1 MKLDQYNKLRTRFE
15 LFSFEKNFFTLDKVL
30 YYFSFLGNIFL
41 VLFSYFFIKDVT
53 NTIPHL
59 FPGQDIFFSIF
70 IILFMTGYELF
81 KRFAFEQLTVSIIQ
95 TRLFTLGNVIGM
107 IVCGALI
114 AGSFYLSLNGAH
126 RLVDTSAKI
135 ETITDQTVSLKAD
148 SVANYWNNKIQYQ
161 LNQPARTRV
170 DRQRRDSIVNSY
182 EQIKEAKI
190 QTIESKTQ
198 TKTNSQLEKNKQNDV
213 AFVFMTFFLELI
225 ILIGVAF
232 DAFYNVGSF
241 QEMKQ
246 LLTTPKYKQ
255 LDLNLKL
262 LKLYYQNGRK
272 KEGDQT
278 IAFSKLESL
287 ARNQKLNC
295 YQKDIRDFV
304 GLCTELDIVKTINK
318 RTKEYAIPYEKAK
331 ELLESQEML

>member
-161 LNQPARTRV
+161 LNQPARTRI

-304 GLCTELDIVKTINK
+304 GLCTELDIVKTVNK